1 MSMQVYVADTH
12 TTCETIIERAVL
24 GQASFG
30 HLHSSDGVS
39 VPLSNQF
46 ILPNSFVAGW
56 PIAGSVTNVS
66 VSVYLC
72 DSRVRWF
79 SHPLGFSRT
88 NTPMETANRNS
99 SSNRSRYIRSTQRGK
114 KKNAESEEGMKVI
127 GQSGVGKIGF
137 PDVYTKSAFEIPPD
151 AKLLDAN
158 SRCCYCQAMAIA
170 YTKILADFHLI
181 RLNFKEESYQ
191 LSQTHFSYVYTIYAS
206 PLSLG

>member
-1 MSMQVYVADTH
+1 MSSYGSRFIDSRVSRLPNSFTRDEYQMSMQVYVADTH

-99 SSNRSRYIRSTQRGK
+99 SSNRSRYIRSTQRGEK
-114 KKNAESEEGMKVI
+114 KERGERRGN
-127 GQSGVGKIGF
+127 
-137 PDVYTKSAFEIPPD
+137 
-151 AKLLDAN
+151 
-158 SRCCYCQAMAIA
+158 
-170 YTKILADFHLI
+170 
-181 RLNFKEESYQ
+181 ESYR
-191 LSQTHFSYVYTIYAS
+191 TK
-206 PLSLG
+206 